1 MHSIGIRDE
10 LLDVTQV
17 LALVAAAAA
26 AAGGRR
32 CSKRFAR

>member
-26 AAGGRR
+26 GGRR